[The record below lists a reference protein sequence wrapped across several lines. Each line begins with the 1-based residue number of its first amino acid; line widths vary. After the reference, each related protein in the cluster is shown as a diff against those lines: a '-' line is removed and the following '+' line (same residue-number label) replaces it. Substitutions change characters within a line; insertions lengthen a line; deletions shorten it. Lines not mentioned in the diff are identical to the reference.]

1 MDIFSAFYNIPLSEE
16 SRDLTTFTAP
26 NGLRFRYRRCPFR
39 LNNSGSQ
46 FHLILG
52 NLFSDKSRF
61 HSLACY
67 ADDLATYSSD

>member
-39 LNNSGSQ
+39 PNNSGSQ
-46 FHLILG
+46 FNLILG